1 MANYFNKFP
10 TLFYS
15 FDDFKTTERVTN
27 IISRYALEAGLK
39 ENTSVYYNYEVRD
52 GDTPEILASKLYNNP
67 ERHWIIMMMN
77 DIVDVNYDWPLDY
90 KTLNIYIDN
99 KYKENANSSVDG
111 DGLIWAKGNTHSY
124 YKVETITLPNLTK
137 QIQKF
142 EIDANTYA
150 NTVVTLGIEL
160 TLSDNTVV
168 VIDNT
173 KETLSYY
180 NYELEYNETKRKIKL
195 MRPEYVPQLEQEVRT
210 AFL

>member
-27 IISRYALEAGLK
+27 IISRYALETELK
-39 ENTSVYYNYEVRD
+39 ENSSVYYNYEVRD

-67 ERHWIIMMMN
+67 ERHWIVMMMN

-111 DGLIWAKGNTHSY
+111 DGLIWAKANIQSY
-124 YKVETITLPNLTK
+124 YKVETITLPDQVK

-150 NTVVTLGIEL
+150 NTVVTLGVQL

>member
-15 FDDFKTTERVTN
+15 FDGFKTTERVTN
-27 IISRYALEAGLK
+27 IISRYALQAGLK

-52 GDTPEILASKLYNNP
+52 GDTPEILASKLYNDP
-67 ERHWIIMMMN
+67 EKHWIIMMMN
-77 DIVDVNYDWPLDY
+77 NIIDVGFDWPLDY
-90 KTLNIYIDN
+90 KTLNIFIDN
-99 KYKENANSSVDG
+99 KYRENANSSVEG
-111 DGLIWAKGNTHSY
+111 AGLTWAKANIQSY
-124 YKVETITLPNLTK
+124 YKVETIK
-137 QIQKF
+137 FSDDKSQIQKF

-150 NTVVTLGIEL
+150 NTVVTIGVEL
-160 TLSDNTVV
+160 TLSDNNVV

-180 NYELEYNETKRKIKL
+180 NYELENNESKRKIKL